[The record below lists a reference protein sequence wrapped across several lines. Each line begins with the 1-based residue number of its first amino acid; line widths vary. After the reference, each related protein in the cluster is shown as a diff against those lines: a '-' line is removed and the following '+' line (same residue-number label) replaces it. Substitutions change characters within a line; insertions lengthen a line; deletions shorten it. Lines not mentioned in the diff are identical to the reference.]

1 MLSSLLLSAFSGSAE
16 EDQDQP
22 KTKEEDTSSLSTFR
36 EEVVVRAR
44 PLASLTTAVTVID
57 REAILAS
64 DARTVAELVRYA
76 PGVHVVGNG
85 ARGGLAAAQVRG
97 GDPNLTLVLLDGVP
111 LNNITNVEGGAV
123 NLDSLPVT
131 DVERIEVARGPLSY
145 FYGSSALAGVI
156 NIVTRRGSE
165 GPPQLEANIEAGNAS
180 QLRASSSFSGVNRN
194 TDYYLGLGWDEE
206 EGRIEEDRFS
216 QLNAQGSVGFSL
228 PGEARLRLAT
238 RFANTDVDDYPEA
251 SGGPVFG
258 SGETRQS
265 KNKEL
270 STSVD
275 LTIPTTERWD
285 QRFTVSFYRNDL
297 DRDSP
302 GVFPIVPP
310 SIEKTVF
317 SRTRVGWLT
326 SGQLLNWIQLSGG
339 VDAEF
344 ENGENDS
351 ILILPPVFGGE
362 TPGNFELSRTT
373 PGLFAEVV
381 TERGGLVLEGGLR
394 VDLPEELS
402 SELSPRLA
410 ARYRLSRGTVLRGSA
425 SRAFKLPSFF
435 VLGTPRQ
442 LGGNPELKP
451 ETSVGGDVGLDH
463 EVTHWGLKLGAA
475 IFHTRYRDLVDFD
488 FETFQFVNRAS
499 VEATGLELSLDW
511 HPRELVQVETAL
523 TWQSVEDRVS
533 AQPPLHQPD
542 WFGSARLT
550 LRPRPA
556 LKLNLEFRFA
566 SESLDLQIPVPERDS
581 VRGYG
586 ALDLAASWKL
596 SRQWTLRGRI
606 DNLTDK
612 TYERF
617 IGFPEPGLSARIGV
631 HFSLHR
637 RLRADEDAAVLA
649 GTMRR
654 HR

>member
-1 MLSSLLLSAFSGSAE
+1 MRWSRTSILLSSLLLSAFTAGAE
-16 EDQDQP
+16 EEQDQP
-22 KTKEEDTSSLSTFR
+22 KAEADTSSLSTFR

-44 PLASLTTAVTVID
+44 PLASLTTAVNVID
-57 REAILAS
+57 REAVLAS
-64 DARTVAELVRYA
+64 GARTVAELVRYA
-76 PGVHVVGNG
+76 PGVHVFGNG
-85 ARGGLAAAQVRG
+85 ARGGLATAQVRG
-97 GDPNLTLVLLDGVP
+97 GDPNFTLVLLDGVP

-165 GPPQLEANIEAGNAS
+165 GPPQLEASIEAGNAS
-180 QLRASSSFSGVNRN
+180 HLRAFSSFSGVKRN
-194 TDYYLGLGWDEE
+194 IDYYLGLGWDED
-206 EGRIEEDRFS
+206 EGRIAEDRFS
-216 QLNAQGSVGFSL
+216 QFSAQGTVGFLL

-238 RFANTDVDDYPEA
+238 RFATTDVDDYPEA

-265 KNKEL
+265 KNGEL
-270 STSVD
+270 STSID

-285 QRFTVSFYRNDL
+285 QRITVSFYRNDL

-302 GVFPIVPP
+302 AVFPMVPP
-310 SIEKTVF
+310 SMEKTLF
-317 SRTRVGWLT
+317 SRTRIGWLT
-326 SGQLLNWIQLSGG
+326 SAQLLNWVQLSGG
-339 VDAEF
+339 VDAQF
-344 ENGENDS
+344 ESGENDS
-351 ILILPPVFGGE
+351 ILILPPAFGGA
-362 TPGNFELSRTT
+362 TSGNFELSRTT

-381 TERGGLVLEGGLR
+381 TERGGLVMEGGLR
-394 VDLPEELS
+394 VDLPEERS

-410 ARYRLSRGTVLRGSA
+410 ARYRLSHGTVLRGSA

-463 EVTHWGLKLGAA
+463 EVTRWDLNLGAA

-499 VEATGLELSLDW
+499 VEATGLELSFDW
-511 HPRELVQVETAL
+511 HARELVQVESSL
-523 TWQSVEDRVS
+523 TWQSVEDRMS

-550 LRPRPA
+550 LRPQPA
-556 LKLNLEFRFA
+556 LKLLLEFRFA

-586 ALDLAASWKL
+586 AFDLAASWEI

-612 TYERF
+612 SYEHF

-631 HFSLHR
+631 HFSLH
-637 RLRADEDAAVLA
+637 
-649 GTMRR
+649 
-654 HR
+654 